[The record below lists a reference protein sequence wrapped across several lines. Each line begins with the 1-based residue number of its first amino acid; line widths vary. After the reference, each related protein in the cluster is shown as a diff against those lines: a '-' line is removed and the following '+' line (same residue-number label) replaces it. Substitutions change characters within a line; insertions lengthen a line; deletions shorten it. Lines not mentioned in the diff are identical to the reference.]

1 MQQRSCCS
9 LRLIRFYWNTRVRLL
24 AKPEQDVFCMRYYG
38 DDSGEL
44 GLAVGLDSYFDF
56 LESEEGTC
64 QSKTHQ
70 QYEMLHI

>member
-1 MQQRSCCS
+1 
-9 LRLIRFYWNTRVRLL
+9 
-24 AKPEQDVFCMRYYG
+24 MRYYG